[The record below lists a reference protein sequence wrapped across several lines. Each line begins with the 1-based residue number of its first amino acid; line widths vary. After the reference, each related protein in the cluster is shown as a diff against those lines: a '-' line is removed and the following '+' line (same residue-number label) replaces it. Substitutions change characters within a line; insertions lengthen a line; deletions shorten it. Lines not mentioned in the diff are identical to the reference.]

1 MLPLTLTAA
10 PVQVGEAAP
19 EAPPEVLVAA
29 AVEVPAG
36 AEPEAAGVEAA
47 AEEEPGAVAEPELE
61 PEPELELELELPV
74 VEAEAEEEEL
84 LELEEELE
92 LALEEVSTGG
102 TEMGWPAEEH
112 CWTTA
117 LETEIWSATSQ
128 AFWTQGVTV
137 LTREGFWQWQAKSVR
152 PEQPS
157 VVRAVTKQL
166 SEQAGTL
173 GS

>member
-1 MLPLTLTAA
+1 MLTAA
-10 PVQVGEAAP
+10 PVQTGEAEP

-29 AVEVPAG
+29 GVEVPAG

-47 AEEEPGAVAEPELE
+47 AEEEELPLPVAVAEAEL
-61 PEPELELELELPV
+61 
-74 VEAEAEEEEL
+74 EEEL
-84 LELEEELE
+84 LELELEEELE
-92 LALEEVSTGG
+92 LAEEEEEVSIGG

-128 AFWTQGVTV
+128 AFWTQGVMV
-137 LTREGFWQWQAKSVR
+137 PTREGFWQWQAKSVR
-152 PEQPS
+152 DEQPS

-166 SEQAGTL
+166 SEQLGTL

>member
-1 MLPLTLTAA
+1 MAATPAMLPLMLAAA
-10 PVQVGEAAP
+10 PVHVGEAEP

-29 AVEVPAG
+29 GVEVPAG
-36 AEPEAAGVEAA
+36 AEPEAAGVEAE
-47 AEEEPGAVAEPELE
+47 AEEEPEAVAEA
-61 PEPELELELELPV
+61 ELELELELPV
-74 VEAEAEEEEL
+74 AEAEEEEEL

-128 AFWTQGVTV
+128 AFWTQGVMV
-137 LTREGFWQWQAKSVR
+137 PTREGFWQWQAKSVR
-152 PEQPS
+152 DEQPS

-166 SEQAGTL
+166 SEQLGTL